1 MRRTLLTEL
10 MAQAPY
16 QPATN
21 YWRAVEIEEVV
32 HHGLPHG
39 LGLDLGCG
47 DGHLMSIILHHLGS
61 RQLIGVDIDQQ
72 ETAIAAKRNIYQ
84 EVITT
89 AGDRLPFPEDHF
101 DFAFS
106 NSVLEHIGPIDDTL
120 KDVARVLKPGARFM
134 FTVPGPDFHAC
145 LREPRGR
152 NRHEFLREVDARCA
166 HLRYWNAE
174 EWTSH
179 LYQAGMKLTHRHG
192 YLVESDVQRWE
203 KIARNTSGLL
213 YRLVK
218 QKKQPIE
225 LQRQMGIRSKHIRL
239 PGFLARMAAGV
250 IDKSTRIGEQFGCL
264 LIEAQKN

>member
-32 HHGLPHG
+32 RHGLPQG

-47 DGHLMSIILHHLGS
+47 DGHLMSIILHHIGP

-89 AGDRLPFPEDHF
+89 AGDRLPFSDNHF

-120 KDVARVLKPGARFM
+120 QDVARVLKSRASFI
-134 FTVPGPDFHAC
+134 FTVPGPDFHGC
-145 LREPRGR
+145 LREPRGM
-152 NRHEFLREVDARCA
+152 NREEFLREVDARCA
-166 HLRYWNAE
+166 HLRYWNVAE
-174 EWTSH
+174 WKLH
-179 LYQAGMKLTHRHG
+179 LAQAGMKLIHQHE
-192 YLVESDVQRWE
+192 YLVETDVQRWE

-218 QKKQPIE
+218 QKKQPIQ
-225 LQRQMGIRSKHIRL
+225 LQRQMGIRSKHVRL
-239 PGFLARMAAGV
+239 PRFMATLAAGV
-250 IDKSTRIGEQFGCL
+250 LDTKARGGQNFGCL